1 MVLVIWKERSWQ
13 GSEEVIAKRSLLLKR
28 FFAETKTTDVAEK
41 RLVLEEYFNF
51 RKQEEDTVVTFL
63 SLLFCASFDFKESV
77 MDFLEHTQHIKELS
91 ARIAL
96 LEEI

>member
-28 FFAETKTTDVAEK
+28 FFAETKTADITEK